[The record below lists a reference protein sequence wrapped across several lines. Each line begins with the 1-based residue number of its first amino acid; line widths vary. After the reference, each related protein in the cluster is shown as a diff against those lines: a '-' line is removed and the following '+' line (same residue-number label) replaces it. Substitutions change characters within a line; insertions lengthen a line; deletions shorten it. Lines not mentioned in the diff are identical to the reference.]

1 MSILLFFVDYVN
13 DDTQERQY
21 DVVYW
26 EVLGERLHTLR
37 RRNQWTLKEI
47 AARAG
52 TSYVTVSLLERGKK
66 PQITLDVVV
75 RLAEVLDVSVDYL
88 VKRKDEPAL

>member
-1 MSILLFFVDYVN
+1 
-13 DDTQERQY
+13 
-21 DVVYW
+21 
-26 EVLGERLHTLR
+26 
-37 RRNQWTLKEI
+37 LKEI

-88 VKRKDEPAL
+88 VGRKDEPAL

>member
-1 MSILLFFVDYVN
+1 MVHWN
-13 DDTQERQY
+13 
-21 DVVYW
+21 
-26 EVLGERLHTLR
+26 VLGERLHTLR

-88 VKRKDEPAL
+88 VGRKDEPAL